1 MGGNPRM
8 ERNEME
14 LTRNGKPR
22 VVITG
27 MGALTPLGEVVEF
40 WEGLLKGKSGVR
52 YITMFDPDDLGVQIA
67 GEVDFDP
74 KEQLSPKEARRMSR
88 ASQMALIAARMA
100 LKDSGLTRDEVSQN
114 GDRAGVVIGTG
125 NAGFELLVDM
135 SYAFTYK
142 GRKPLPTVFV
152 NGLPNLPGHH
162 ISVEMGA
169 TGPLSTIT
177 TACASGTQ
185 SIGAGVELIRS
196 GRVDL
201 VFAGGVD
208 GMIRKEVVAA
218 FDAMTAL
225 ARGYN
230 DSPERASR
238 PFDANR
244 EGFVIG
250 EGAGILLLE
259 TLAHAQSRGAHIYAE
274 VRGHGASS
282 DAHHIA
288 APDEQGLGAQ
298 KAMRWALEDAGV
310 APEEIDYINAHGTST
325 RLNDLSETKAIKGLF
340 GQKAYKIPIS
350 STKSMIG
357 HSIGAAGALEAIVC
371 VMSINNGL
379 VHATINYDAP
389 DPDCDLDYVPNKPR
403 KLSIKNT
410 ISNSFGFGGQNACLV
425 ISAV

>member
-1 MGGNPRM
+1 
-8 ERNEME
+8 ME
-14 LTRNGKPR
+14 LTQNGKQR

-27 MGALTPLGEVVEF
+27 MGTLTPLGTLKSF
-40 WEGLLKGKSGVR
+40 WKGLIEGKSGIR
-52 YITMFDPDDLGVQIA
+52 SITHFAPEDLGVRIA
-67 GEVDFDP
+67 GEVQFEP
-74 KEQLSPKEARRMSR
+74 KEHLPPKDARRMSR

-100 LKDSGLTRDEVSQN
+100 MEDARLSKEQIREN
-114 GDRAGVVIGTG
+114 GDRIGVTIGTG

-135 SYAFTYK
+135 SYAYTFK

-162 ISVEMGA
+162 ISVDMGT
-169 TGPLSTIT
+169 TGALTTIT

-185 SIGAGVELIRS
+185 AIGAGVDLIQT
-196 GRVDL
+196 GRADM

-208 GMIRKEVVAA
+208 AMIRKEVIAA
-218 FDAMTAL
+218 FDAMTVL
-225 ARGYN
+225 ARSYN
-230 DSPERASR
+230 ETPEHASR

-259 TLAHAQSRGAHIYAE
+259 SLAYAQSRGAHIYAE

-282 DAHHIA
+282 DAHHIT
-288 APDEQGLGAQ
+288 APDEHGLGAQ

-325 RLNDLSETKAIKGLF
+325 RLNDLTETKAIKGLF
-340 GQKAYKIPIS
+340 GHRAYKIPIS

-357 HSIGAAGALEAIVC
+357 HTIGAAGALEAIVC
-371 VMSINNGL
+371 VMSINDGL

>member
-1 MGGNPRM
+1 
-8 ERNEME
+8 ME
-14 LTRNGKPR
+14 LTHNGKPR

-27 MGALTPLGEVVEF
+27 MGALTPLGEVDEF
-40 WEGLLKGKSGVR
+40 WEGLLKGKSGIR
-52 YITMFDPDDLGVQIA
+52 SITMFDPDYLGVQIA

-135 SYAFTYK
+135 SYAFTFK

-162 ISVEMGA
+162 ISVEMGT

-196 GRVDL
+196 GRADL

-208 GMIRKEVVAA
+208 GMIRKEVLAA
-218 FDAMTAL
+218 FDAMTVL

-230 DSPERASR
+230 EIPERASR
-238 PFDANR
+238 PFEAGR
-244 EGFVIG
+244 EGFVLG

-259 TLAHAQSRGAHIYAE
+259 SLENAISRGARVYAE
-274 VRGHGASS
+274 ALGHATSS
-282 DAHHIA
+282 DAHHIT
-288 APDEQGLGAQ
+288 APDEEGLGAQ
-298 KAMRWALEDAGV
+298 KSMRWALEDAGV
-310 APEEIDYINAHGTST
+310 NPEEIDYINAHGTST
-325 RLNDLSETKAIKGLF
+325 RLNDLTETKAIKGLF

-357 HSIGAAGALEAIVC
+357 HCMGAAGALEAIAC
-371 VMSINNGL
+371 VLSLRNGL
-379 VHATINYDAP
+379 VHPTINYEIP
-389 DPDCDLDYVPNKPR
+389 DPDCDLDYVPNESR
-403 KLSIKNT
+403 QISINT
-410 ISNSFGFGGQNACLV
+410 ALSNSFGFGGQNACLV
-425 ISAV
+425 ISAI